1 MNTYELNDKQYDV
14 SKFSPDAQA
23 LFGLIVSTKAEAEAH
38 QKQLTILTEA
48 YNSFA
53 VRLNA
58 LVSEDAL
65 IKPDQQ

>member
-1 MNTYELNDKQYDV
+1 MNTFELNDKQYDV

>member
-65 IKPDQQ
+65 IKPDQK